1 MAEHLES
8 GNVAERLALSYLTAS
23 GLRHVASNYRCRYG
37 EIDLVM
43 AERSKLII
51 VEIRYRRSTRVMDP
65 VASITPSKC
74 RRIVRTTQHFLQRH
88 DRWRGYPV
96 RFDVI
101 GLDGPLDNANMNWI
115 RGAFT
120 MDDLFDH

>member
-1 MAEHLES
+1 MAFK
-8 GNVAERLALSYLTAS
+8 Y
-23 GLRHVASNYRCRYG
+23 
-37 EIDLVM
+37 
-43 AERSKLII
+43 ERSKLII

-88 DRWRGYPV
+88 DRWRGCPV

>member
-8 GNVAERLALSYLTAS
+8 GRIAERLALTYLTS
-23 GLRHVASNYRCRYG
+23 HGLVHVASNYRCRYG
-37 EIDLVM
+37 EIDLIM
-43 AERSKLII
+43 TEPSRLLI

-65 VASITPSKC
+65 VTSITPAKC
-74 RRIVRTTQHFLQRH
+74 RRIARTTQHFLQCH
-88 DRWRGYPV
+88 KRWRGYSI

-120 MDDLFDH
+120 MDDLLNN